1 MGEFELKRSMC
12 TIALA
17 AISLA
22 IPLSAQTNQPA
33 AAAPEAT
40 LHITSRAVLVDV
52 LVTDRN
58 GAPVKG
64 LKQSAFTLNEQGK
77 PQTISFF
84 EEHTGAPPGPPKEM
98 PKLPPNVFSNFSPF
112 PDPPAVNL
120 LLLDSLNTRM
130 ENQSLVHKQALKF
143 LKSAKPGSRM
153 AIFTMGLGLHFVQ
166 GFTDDPTLLLAA
178 LNTKTNN
185 EVQPSVM
192 IQSQSESNA
201 NANLVGMM
209 SQTVSSAGG
218 VTSSAASAGMIS
230 ALSGFLGEN
239 DASRTTDRVLLTCE
253 NMQRLATFLTGFP
266 GRKNVIW
273 FSESFPLVTPNG
285 GSMSGSNVDP
295 QRSGELAKTMAMLSA
310 ARVALYPVDS
320 RGTDTASFYQ
330 ADNQLP
336 ASTSAPY
343 QIMGVDSSP
352 NGRGGGNAPG
362 SQVGGL
368 QQEDTDRATARYTE
382 EEMAKETGGKAYV
395 GSNGFAQIIDDVTSS
410 SADFYTLSYAP
421 TDQKMD
427 GTFRKIDVKVAGGH
441 YNLSFRRGYPATDA
455 ALPGS
460 ALVTRAHEIQ
470 QLAAQNPGQV
480 DPLIPFMDLGMPQAE
495 QILFKVLVKP
505 IPEPKT
511 PIATQAP
518 QPATAASPSPQ
529 ATAATARPTAPA
541 PPTDPTPTT
550 NPTPKKTL
558 PIRYKVDFA
567 IDLSDLTL
575 DSDAD
580 GMHKGALS
588 VSILAYDRYGNI
600 ASRKDTQA
608 SLAIKP
614 QVWEI
619 YKKTGLLFSSQI
631 EVPKGQYWLR
641 IGIYDQSSAK
651 VGTLEI
657 PLSSVTTVAQK

>member
-1 MGEFELKRSMC
+1 MKRILC
-12 TIALA
+12 PIALA
-17 AISLA
+17 AISFA
-22 IPLSAQTNQPA
+22 IPLSSQTNQPA

-52 LVTDRN
+52 LVTDRS

-64 LKQSAFTLNEQGK
+64 LKQSAFTVNEQGK

-84 EEHTGAPPGPPKEM
+84 EEHTGAPQGAPKEM

-178 LNTKTNN
+178 LNVKQNN

-201 NANLVGMM
+201 NANLIGMM
-209 SQTVSSAGG
+209 SQTVSTAGG
-218 VTSSAASAGMIS
+218 ATASAASAGMIS
-230 ALSGFLGEN
+230 ALSTFLGEN

-310 ARVALYPVDS
+310 ARVALYPVDA

-336 ASTSAPY
+336 TSTSAPY
-343 QIMGVDSSP
+343 QIMGVDSAP

-368 QQEDTDRATARYTE
+368 QQEDSDRATARYTE

-427 GTFRKIDVKVAGGH
+427 GTFRKIDVKVSGGH

-455 ALPGS
+455 SLPGS
-460 ALVTRAHEIQ
+460 ALITRAQEVKR
-470 QLAAQNPGQV
+470 LAAQNPGAV
-480 DPLIPFMDLGMPQAE
+480 DPLIPFMDLAMPQSQ

-505 IPEPKT
+505 LPE
-511 PIATQAP
+511 AQAP
-518 QPATAASPSPQ
+518 GTSQ
-529 ATAATARPTAPA
+529 ATPPPTANPA
-541 PPTDPTPTT
+541 PPADSTPTT
-550 NPTPKKTL
+550 NPTPKKAL
-558 PIRYKVDFA
+558 PVRYKVDFA
-567 IDLSDLTL
+567 IDLSDLTF
-575 DSDAD
+575 DMDAD
-580 GMHKGALS
+580 GQHKGALS
-588 VSILAYDRYGNI
+588 LSILAYDRYGNI
-600 ASRKDTQA
+600 VSRKDTQA
-608 SLAIKP
+608 ALAIKP
-614 QVWEI
+614 QIWEI

-641 IGIYDQSSAK
+641 IGLYDQSSAK

-657 PLSSVTTVAQK
+657 PLSSVTAVAQK